1 VVERAIALAISLLE
15 ACVNA
20 WHRRFSEWTR
30 ADSYLPAIAMVA
42 TSVTLSSEISRIPQI
57 PALCVLE
64 FRSTGL
70 LGTGTSALLGRHAL
84 PRRAPSRTVLR
95 RTEREEASMR
105 WTGRFIG
112 FVIPAP
118 SADAVTLDDRPA
130 QRIAV
135 YRF

>member
-1 VVERAIALAISLLE
+1 VFVTRGVRECMASQVFRMDEGRQLLTCNRYGINFGDCFVRNFTNPYE
-15 ACVNA
+15 
-20 WHRRFSEWTR
+20 
-30 ADSYLPAIAMVA
+30 
-42 TSVTLSSEISRIPQI
+42 PQI

-84 PRRAPSRTVLR
+84 PRRVPSRTVLR